1 VNWDWQTIKE
11 IARRWYEKA
20 AAFFLFQN
28 FVGYLVA
35 CVAAGH
41 PVKLSGYVAFL
52 SHLFQWPG

>member
-1 VNWDWQTIKE
+1 MKLDWERIKDKAKRWFE
-11 IARRWYEKA
+11 IF

-41 PVKLSGYVAFL
+41 PLGVGGYVRFL
-52 SHLFQWPG
+52 GHLFQWAG